1 MSGTSRTKVTP
12 TSSTSTSATC
22 GTRSI
27 VRSDAI
33 RSRPCAV
40 PATGSALSRA
50 DALADAGD
58 AGLGGPDGR
67 RPGRDRRL
75 RLPAVTD
82 RAPANR
88 RRDPAVEGACRASGR
103 GGDGFAPARPARR
116 RVRAADRSRRLGD
129 RVLEQHRR
137 RLRTRAR
144 RPPRSDLL
152 RTGGGQDRGRGR
164 AGEDPRQPGSGR
176 GRARGGSVARRPA
189 DDARPAR
196 GGARDRGPL
205 ALVLAVGVTWL
216 LVGWTLR
223 PVESMRAEAAAISAG
238 DPGRRLPVPGT
249 GDELARLAQTL
260 NAMLGRLEEAIERER
275 RFVDDASHELRT
287 PLSNLKA
294 ELDVALRRSRTSDE
308 LE

>member
-103 GGDGFAPARPARR
+103 GGDGFAQLIGPEGSAIESSSSIAGASALVPGDLRGPTYSEREAVRIEGEVVPARI
-116 RVRAADRSRRLGD
+116 
-129 RVLEQHRR
+129 
-137 RLRTRAR
+137 
-144 RPPRSDLL
+144 
-152 RTGGGQDRGRGR
+152 
-164 AGEDPRQPGSGR
+164 
-176 GRARGGSVARRPA
+176 
-189 DDARPAR
+189 
-196 GGARDRGPL
+196 L
-205 ALVLAVGVTWL
+205 AN
-216 LVGWTLR
+216 
-223 PVESMRAEAAAISAG
+223 
-238 DPGRRLPVPGT
+238 PVPDGGVLVVGAPLDDQRT
-249 GDELARLAQTL
+249 T
-260 NAMLGRLEEAIERER
+260 LGRLA
-275 RFVDDASHELRT
+275 A
-287 PLSNLKA
+287 
-294 ELDVALRRSRTSDE
+294 AL
-308 LE
+308 